1 MTKKKS
7 SIETGYRPS
16 SVGYYLTQRGWEPV
30 TSEGQFPLWRKGN
43 EAPIQAK
50 EALYEVYREI
60 WRECR
65 PKVYPQELNKP

>member
-1 MTKKKS
+1 MTKKKGNS
-7 SIETGYRPS
+7 ETGYRPG

-43 EAPIQAK
+43 NAPVQAK

-65 PKVYPQELNKP
+65 PKAFH